1 MRRVRI
7 LAFAYACEPMAGSE
21 PGAGW
26 VWARMLAQLGE
37 TWVITR
43 ANNRAAVEAGL
54 EGLPERDRIH
64 FVYAD
69 LPGWARFWKRG
80 QRGVRLYYLL
90 WQACALRAGRRLHR
104 RLDFDLTWHVTMANA
119 WLGSLAPLV
128 GPPFVYGPVGGALR
142 PPYSL
147 IRDLGWAGGCRELA
161 RATARTLGR
170 SLNPLARLAW
180 RRARLILV
188 QNSETRDWLPGRH
201 APKAVVF
208 PNVVL
213 DEHLAP
219 ARLRSPGGSTAL
231 FAGRLLPFKGASI
244 ALRTLAA
251 LPGWRLLV
259 AGAGPDQARL
269 MRMALRLG
277 VEDRVE
283 FLGWVGRPEI
293 LRLMSE
299 EADVLL
305 FPSLR
310 EDAGW
315 VVAEAAACGLPVVSL
330 DRGGPKVL
338 GTVGVTPRGRD
349 ATVAALAAAVPLSRD
364 GAPPPVPGFAASL
377 RRLVSLLETSG
388 WAPAPAVT
396 LVDAP
401 AVARE
406 ETEAPC
412 GAGGSGR

>member
-1 MRRVRI
+1 
-7 LAFAYACEPMAGSE
+7 
-21 PGAGW
+21 
-26 VWARMLAQLGE
+26 MLANLGD

-43 ANNRAAVEAGL
+43 ANNRAAIEAGL

-64 FVYAD
+64 FAYVD

-80 QRGVRLYYLL
+80 QRGVRLYYIL
-90 WQACALRAGRRLHR
+90 WQACALRTGRRLHR
-104 RLDFDLTWHVTMANA
+104 QLDFDLTWHVTMANA

-128 GPPFVYGPVGGALR
+128 GPPFVYGPVGGALA
-142 PPYSL
+142 PPRSL
-147 IRDLGWAGGCRELA
+147 IRELGWAGGCRELA
-161 RATARTLGR
+161 RATARGLGR
-170 SLNPLARLAW
+170 ALNPLARIAW

-188 QNSETRDWLPGRH
+188 QNSETRDWLPARH

-219 ARLRSPGGSTAL
+219 ARLRRRGGRSAL
-231 FAGRLLPFKGASI
+231 FVGRLLSFKGASM
-244 ALRTLAA
+244 AVRTLPA

-259 AGAGPDQARL
+259 AGAGPDQKRL
-269 MRMALRLG
+269 TRIALRLG
-277 VEDRVE
+277 IEDRVQ

-330 DRGGPKVL
+330 DRGGPRVL
-338 GTVGVTPRGRD
+338 GAVGVAPRGRD
-349 ATVAALAAAVPLSRD
+349 ATVAGLAAAVTVARD
-364 GAPPPVPGFAASL
+364 GTPPPVPQFAASL
-377 RRLVSLLETSG
+377 RRLASLLEASG
-388 WAPAPAVT
+388 CASAPAPALKGT
-396 LVDAP
+396 G
-401 AVARE
+401 E
-406 ETEAPC
+406 EAPFDF
-412 GAGGSGR
+412 GDPPA